1 MQTNHIIWRILFAL
15 ASIVLASAIAR
26 ADQLRFESG
35 EKRDRNLE
43 APVPARARIG
53 LAGVVFLEF
62 RSTANG

>member
-1 MQTNHIIWRILFAL
+1 L
-15 ASIVLASAIAR
+15 
-26 ADQLRFESG
+26 EGG

-62 RSTANG
+62 RSTSNG